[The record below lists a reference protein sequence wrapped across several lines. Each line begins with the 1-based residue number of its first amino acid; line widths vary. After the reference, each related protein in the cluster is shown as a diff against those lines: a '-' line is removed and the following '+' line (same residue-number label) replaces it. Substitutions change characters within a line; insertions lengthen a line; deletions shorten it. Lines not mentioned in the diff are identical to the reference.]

1 MTKNWRLPVA
11 ATTMDTKHFAIT
23 PYPPV
28 VTAKNLRLT
37 NTLRLPSEYTL
48 KFLLQYNDHIKHS

>member
-11 ATTMDTKHFAIT
+11 ATTLDTKHSAIT

-28 VTAKNLRLT
+28 VTAKNLRLK
-37 NTLRLPSEYTL
+37 NTLLLPSEYTL
-48 KFLLQYNDHIKHS
+48 NFLLQYNDHIKHS